1 MEGSKNYAP
10 SNEFNMPLLVKVV
23 SLSANVR
30 KNNMWLFRFSL
41 IIYYYQATAV
51 NSWT

>member
-23 SLSANVR
+23 SSSANAR
-30 KNNMWLFRFSL
+30 KNNMWLFRQSTRMASV
-41 IIYYYQATAV
+41 I
-51 NSWT
+51 